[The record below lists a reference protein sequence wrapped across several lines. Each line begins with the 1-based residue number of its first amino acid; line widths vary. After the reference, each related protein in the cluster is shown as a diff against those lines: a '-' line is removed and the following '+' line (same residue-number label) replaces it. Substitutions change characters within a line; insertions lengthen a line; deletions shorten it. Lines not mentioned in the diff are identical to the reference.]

1 MLSFMAFLKYCGE
14 RMRTDRD
21 KILYVDESVRNE
33 QMFLLEQRNDMTS
46 LKSLIIFL
54 EFVTDVVSH
63 LAPQ

>member
-1 MLSFMAFLKYCGE
+1 
-14 RMRTDRD
+14 MRTDRD

-54 EFVTDVVSH
+54 EFMTDVVSH